1 MLSWTSPAEKWMEPE
16 EARTRRWGEGG
27 ERDII
32 ERLFYYR
39 TFDMGMNTDKGHE
52 KGGRKLVLDR
62 IEHSC

>member
-1 MLSWTSPAEKWMEPE
+1 MEPE